1 MPDEP
6 LSPTGDAPGGRAFQ
20 NQPHGHLHPQ
30 PACAARPAARNQAG
44 NAPGRSESLRGCVT
58 SSHPTGNADQLLQG
72 LQGLV
77 LHLHAISGDLPADL
91 PARQALERWLQSA
104 DHLVAQGCADS
115 RLHAQQGPS
124 GVVALLM
131 SMASVGPAA
140 AQPWR
145 LRVRLGRAERPLRDG
160 LQQALGQLACDH
172 VRHACSAAGASA
184 VTVALDS
191 GRDGLTL
198 RVRDNGCWHAPHA
211 GRTPPPAAQ
220 ASLREEAA
228 RLNARLRLW
237 HWPGAGAELELKV
250 PALQAYVPNART
262 S

>member
-1 MPDEP
+1 MT
-6 LSPTGDAPGGRAFQ
+6 SP
-20 NQPHGHLHPQ
+20 
-30 PACAARPAARNQAG
+30 
-44 NAPGRSESLRGCVT
+44 
-58 SSHPTGNADQLLQG
+58 HPTGNADRLLQG

-91 PARQALERWLQSA
+91 PTRQALERWLQSA
-104 DHLVAQGCADS
+104 DHLVAQGCADGL
-115 RLHAQQGPS
+115 LHAQQAPS

-131 SMASVGPAA
+131 GMDSLGPASA
-140 AQPWR
+140 LPLR
-145 LRVRLGRAERPLRDG
+145 LRVRLSRADRPLRDG
-160 LQQALGQLACDH
+160 LQQTLGQLACDH

-184 VTVALDS
+184 VTVTLDA

-198 RVRDNGCWHAPHA
+198 RVRDNGCWHAPRPGHA
-211 GRTPPPAAQ
+211 PPPATQ
-220 ASLREEAA
+220 ASLRAGAA

-237 HWPGAGAELELKV
+237 HWPGAGAELELQV